1 MTGCQGELVE
11 KEFDV
16 YIEDEDGNVIVDEK
30 MKSQQNG
37 FIDLWLPRD
46 NKFKTRIE
54 SEGKSVESQISTF
67 ENDQT
72 CITTMQLM

>member
-1 MTGCQGELVE
+1 MVE

-16 YIEDEDGNVIVDEK
+16 YIEDMDGNVVVEEK
-30 MKSQQNG
+30 VKSQPNG

-46 NKFKTRIE
+46 KKFRTKIEYNGKMVE
-54 SEGKSVESQISTF
+54 SEISTF
-67 ENDQT
+67 ENDAT

>member
-1 MTGCQGELVE
+1 MAE

-16 YIEDEDGNVIVDEK
+16 YIEDMDGKVIVDEN
-30 MKSQQNG
+30 MKSHNNG

-46 NKFKTRIE
+46 QKYQVTIKYDGKQVE
-54 SEGKSVESQISTF
+54 SEISTY
-67 ENDQT
+67 ENDAT

>member
-1 MTGCQGELVE
+1 MVE

-16 YIEDEDGNVIVDEK
+16 YIEDMDGNVVVDEK
-30 MKSQQNG
+30 LKSQPNG

-46 NKFKTRIE
+46 KKFRTKIEYNGKMVE
-54 SEGKSVESQISTF
+54 SEISTF
-67 ENDQT
+67 ENDAT

>member
-1 MTGCQGELVE
+1 MVE

-16 YIEDEDGNVIVDEK
+16 YIEDMDGNVVVDEK
-30 MKSQQNG
+30 VKSQPNG

-46 NKFKTRIE
+46 KKFRTKIEYNGKMVE
-54 SEGKSVESQISTF
+54 SEISTF
-67 ENDQT
+67 ENDAT

>member
-1 MTGCQGELVE
+1 MVE

-16 YIEDEDGNVIVDEK
+16 YIEDMDGNVVMDEK
-30 MKSQQNG
+30 VKSQQNG

-46 NKFKTRIE
+46 KKFRTKIEYNGKMVE
-54 SEGKSVESQISTF
+54 SEISSF
-67 ENDQT
+67 ENDAT

>member
-1 MTGCQGELVE
+1 MAE

-16 YIEDEDGNVIVDEK
+16 YIEDKDGKVIVDEK
-30 MKSQQNG
+30 MKSYNNG

-46 NKFKTRIE
+46 QKYQVMIEHDGKQVE
-54 SEGKSVESQISTF
+54 SEISTYK
-67 ENDQT
+67 DDAT